1 MEVGRATHSHSILKW
16 YLDKVAGGR
25 QLNVYKSNKR
35 YLSSRRSY
43 IPILGNWN
51 RPEEY
56 ARYELTNRIYPGGP
70 QSIGGGGHPSFT
82 SVFWLRLRLWIRR
95 ARRAVFSKALV
106 RYHLPSLLGKRKR

>member
-1 MEVGRATHSHSILKW
+1 MEVGRVPHSLSIMKW

-25 QLNVYKSNKR
+25 KWNVYKSNKR
-35 YLSSRRSY
+35 YLSRRSY
-43 IPILGNWN
+43 ILG

-56 ARYELTNRIYPGGP
+56 ARYELTDRIYPGFG
-70 QSIGGGGHPSFT
+70 SGGHPPFT

-95 ARRAVFSKALV
+95 ARANMYKRAVM